1 MPRRTTGVPQLAEW
15 QAADLVVLDDV
26 DRGHWRCAP
35 CENRQFVLTGGRV
48 QSICRHFA
56 TVHKD
61 YCWGAQ

>member
-15 QAADLVVLDDV
+15 QAADLVVPEDV
-26 DRGHWRCAP
+26 DPGHS

-61 YCWGAQ
+61 YCWGTQ

>member
-1 MPRRTTGVPQLAEW
+1 MPQLAEW
-15 QAADLVVLDDV
+15 QAADLVVPEDV
-26 DRGHWRCAP
+26 DPGHS

-48 QSICRHFA
+48 QSTCRHFA